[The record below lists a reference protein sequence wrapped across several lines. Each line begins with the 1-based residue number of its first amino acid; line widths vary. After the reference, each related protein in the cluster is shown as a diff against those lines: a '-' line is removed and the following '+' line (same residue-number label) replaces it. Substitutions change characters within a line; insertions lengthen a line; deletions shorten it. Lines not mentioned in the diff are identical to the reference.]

1 MSQPTSVFA
10 DGILEASVHHGVARI
25 TLAQSGGDGKPV
37 ASGQLVIPVVQ
48 LPSFANGVL
57 ALLKQIDAKVKQA
70 QGQQAQGQPA
80 QAQPAPPQP
89 AEAQPAA
96 AAVEMPASFR
106 FSG

>member
-1 MSQPTSVFA
+1 MAQPTSVFA

-80 QAQPAPPQP
+80 QAQPQP
-89 AEAQPAA
+89 AAAQPAA
-96 AAVEMPASFR
+96 AAVEMPTSFR

>member
-1 MSQPTSVFA
+1 MSQPSSVFA

-70 QGQQAQGQPA
+70 QGQPAPGQPA
-80 QAQPAPPQP
+80 QPQPQPAP
-89 AEAQPAA
+89 AQPVTAA
-96 AAVEMPASFR
+96 TEAPTMPASFR